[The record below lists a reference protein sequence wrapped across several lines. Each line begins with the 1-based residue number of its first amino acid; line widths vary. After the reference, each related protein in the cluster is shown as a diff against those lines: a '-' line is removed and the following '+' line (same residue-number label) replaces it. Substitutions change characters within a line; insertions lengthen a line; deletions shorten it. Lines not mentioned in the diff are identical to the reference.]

1 VIFFPFAIGSLLQTR
16 CHAQF
21 DDDALVVVLFEP
33 LANLRPQRRMR
44 LFAQRDPQVASRKPE
59 ISSVRAAD
67 QFNQWQAR
75 AGIHYDIKVRY
86 HIENRRCDA
95 LGTLSRPRNG

>member
-44 LFAQRDPQVASRKPE
+44 LLVPSALLTSSINGRHERGSTTTSKSATTLRTGDAMRLRSTTLLPTLKPPWANE
-59 ISSVRAAD
+59 
-67 QFNQWQAR
+67 FF
-75 AGIHYDIKVRY
+75 
-86 HIENRRCDA
+86 
-95 LGTLSRPRNG
+95 L